1 MRLLRNSEGSNMTAM
16 EPSRLSSQYGS
27 SAREKGDVPIDLI
40 ELIVIE
46 RTRVRLRELSWAN
59 GIELRNGP
67 GTTGGLERARGW
79 HEGRIYCPR
88 LGRLRGARKTAISPV
103 CEESGACS
111 ISG

>member
-27 SAREKGDVPIDLI
+27 SAREKRDVAMDLI

-46 RTRVRLRELSWAN
+46 RARVGLREFSWAN
-59 GIELRNGP
+59 KIQRRKGP
-67 GTTGGLERARGW
+67 GTTAGLERAGGWRG
-79 HEGRIYCPR
+79 GRLYCPG

-103 CEESGACS
+103 CEEGGACS
-111 ISG
+111 IS